1 MLLTLQSPTVQKY
14 QLKVFIYH
22 VDQQIQM
29 RKYIVNVQQKLMVKL
44 RHFLIAIQ
52 HRQHVGRQ
60 HLQIK
65 IAMMVHLV
73 NIRLNLMIILITDF
87 AFENANKETENLLVQ
102 FLKWLR
108 IERAFFSPWSLLKKS
123 T

>member
-108 IERAFFSPWSLLKKS
+108 IERAFFSLVVFA
-123 T
+123 